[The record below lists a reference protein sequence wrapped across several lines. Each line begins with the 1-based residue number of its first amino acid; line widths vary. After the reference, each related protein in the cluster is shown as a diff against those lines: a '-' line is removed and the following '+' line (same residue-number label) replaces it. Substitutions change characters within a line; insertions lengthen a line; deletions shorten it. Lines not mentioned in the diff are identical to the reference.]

1 MAATHTSINATT
13 SDNEKK
19 NFVIYQGNRLLIAAL
34 SFIGLLLDG
43 YQLADLFFGFSIIL
57 WVWLPELDALEE
69 HILNRK
75 THQRTTS
82 K

>member
-1 MAATHTSINATT
+1 MDTAHTSINATA

-43 YQLADLFFGFSIIL
+43 YQLSDLFFGFSIIL

-69 HILNRK
+69 HILKRK
-75 THQRTTS
+75 AHQRT
-82 K
+82 KPK